1 MNEPD
6 YAQDGRV
13 LAARS
18 FFFAPGD
25 REDRIGSALAS
36 DADVVIVD
44 LEDSVQPDRRL
55 AVTPIGGYLEGENV
69 HYGKQTSGAH
79 C

>member
-1 MNEPD
+1 MNKPD

-55 AVTPIGGYLEGENV
+55 EAGLILAPVLDCL
-69 HYGKQTSGAH
+69 SRR
-79 C
+79 